1 MFWQVSIFTY
11 DQMGSGKTHTMV
23 GSQEDFEKRGLIP
36 RSLEQIFDT
45 GQFHKKS
52 GWTYKVEVSMVE
64 LSRHGY
70 FDLSSKKDK
79 IETPNLSK
87 KVDVSCLK
95 DALQHFQMAIARRIS
110 CLHPRECYTIDLS
123 GSEPMDSTYHSQL
136 DNPNVDSYEE
146 SKYYLEG
153 PKIVMFANV
162 SSSASSI
169 TSVSFDLII
178 EEAEEETYPRICFPQ
193 LSHQTVRSSA
203 GNVEVMRL
211 IEEKKEL
218 EVITSSIGKMTKS
231 QEKCLKKF
239 KKKKEKFDKFMDN
252 METVLK
258 DYHLEYNSKSKS
270 DNSPCWCTLS

>member
-1 MFWQVSIFTY
+1 MLQFTWYGCDRGPLKCWVFFIIFSLSFSPSEVLCSLLLGFVRFSIHVHGFISGSVFRDFTVSIFTY

-146 SKYYLEG
+146 SK
-153 PKIVMFANV
+153 V
-162 SSSASSI
+162 S
-169 TSVSFDLII
+169 I
-178 EEAEEETYPRICFPQ
+178 EFY
-193 LSHQTVRSSA
+193 
-203 GNVEVMRL
+203 
-211 IEEKKEL
+211 
-218 EVITSSIGKMTKS
+218 
-231 QEKCLKKF
+231 
-239 KKKKEKFDKFMDN
+239 
-252 METVLK
+252 
-258 DYHLEYNSKSKS
+258 
-270 DNSPCWCTLS
+270 